1 MGPTAGKTGTE
12 HLPNS
17 KDIRTIPET
26 QGKSRWTPPRGTL
39 GELVASAESRAEA
52 LLSRQS
58 SFERWASAVG
68 ERPGLQTALRRADVA
83 LIAEIK
89 RASPSRGTISSVLD
103 PRAQAR
109 AYESG
114 GASAI
119 SVLTEP
125 QRFEGS
131 NDDLEAAAGACTLPI
146 LRKDFH
152 VAAVQLYEARSIGAS
167 AVLLIARA
175 LSPGRFKLLVNVAR
189 QIGLEVLAEV
199 RDVRELERA
208 LEAGCTMIGVN
219 NRNLETLQ
227 IEPLTAETII
237 PQIPADCIAIAESG
251 YSDGDS
257 IRSAAAAGA
266 DAVLVGS
273 FLSAARD
280 PAAAVRELT
289 GVKKVPRAR

>member
-1 MGPTAGKTGTE
+1 M
-12 HLPNS
+12 PNS

-39 GELVASAESRAEA
+39 GELVASADKRAEG
-52 LLSRQS
+52 LLSQQS
-58 SFERWASAVG
+58 SLERWAAAVG
-68 ERPGLQTALRRADVA
+68 ERPGLEAALRRVDVA

-89 RASPSRGTISSVLD
+89 RASPSRGAISPTLD

-109 AYESG
+109 AYENG
-114 GASAI
+114 GAAAI

-125 QRFEGS
+125 QRFTGS
-131 NDDLEAAAGACTLPI
+131 NEDLEAAAAACKLPI

-167 AVLLIARA
+167 AALLIARA

-199 RDVRELERA
+199 RDERELKRA

-227 IEPLTAETII
+227 IEPLTAETLI
-237 PQIPADCIAIAESG
+237 PRIPADCIAIAESG
-251 YSDGDS
+251 YSDADS
-257 IRSAAAAGA
+257 ISSAAAAGA

-273 FLSAARD
+273 FLSAATD
-280 PAAAVRELT
+280 AAAAVRELT

>member
-1 MGPTAGKTGTE
+1 M
-12 HLPNS
+12 PNS

-39 GELVASAESRAEA
+39 GELIASAEKRAEA

-58 SFERWASAVG
+58 SLERWAAAVG
-68 ERPGLQTALRRADVA
+68 ERPGLETALRRLDVA

-89 RASPSRGTISSVLD
+89 RASPSRGTISPALD

-109 AYESG
+109 AYENG
-114 GASAI
+114 GAAAI

-125 QRFEGS
+125 QRFAGS

-175 LSPGRFKLLVNVAR
+175 LPPGRFKRLVNVAR
-189 QIGLEVLAEV
+189 QIGLEILAEV

-237 PQIPADCIAIAESG
+237 PRIPADCIAIAESG
-251 YSDGDS
+251 YSDRDS
-257 IRSAAAAGA
+257 IRSVAAAGA

-273 FLSAARD
+273 FLSAAD
-280 PAAAVRELT
+280 DAAAAVRELT

>member
-1 MGPTAGKTGTE
+1 
-12 HLPNS
+12 
-17 KDIRTIPET
+17 
-26 QGKSRWTPPRGTL
+26 L
-39 GELVASAESRAEA
+39 GELVLSAENRAEA
-52 LLSRQS
+52 LLSRQAS
-58 SFERWASAVG
+58 LERWAAAVG
-68 ERPGLQTALRRADVA
+68 ERPSLQTALRRSDVA

-89 RASPSRGTISSVLD
+89 RASPSRGTIRSELD

-109 AYESG
+109 AYEKG
-114 GASAI
+114 GAAAI

-131 NDDLEAAAGACTLPI
+131 NDDLEAAAGACKLPI

-167 AVLLIARA
+167 AALLIVRA
-175 LSPGRFKLLVNVAR
+175 LAPGRFKLLVNIAR
-189 QIGLEVLAEV
+189 QIDLEVLAEV

-219 NRNLETLQ
+219 NRNLETLE
-227 IEPLTAETII
+227 IEPHTAETII

-251 YSDGDS
+251 YSDADS
-257 IRSAAAAGA
+257 ISSVANVGA

-273 FLSAARD
+273 FLSGADD

-289 GVKKVPRAR
+289 GVKKAPRER

>member
-1 MGPTAGKTGTE
+1 MGG
-12 HLPNS
+12 L
-17 KDIRTIPET
+17 I
-26 QGKSRWTPPRGTL
+26 
-39 GELVASAESRAEA
+39 ASAEQRAED

-58 SFERWASAVG
+58 SIERGAAAAG
-68 ERPGLQTALRRADVA
+68 ERPGFETALRRLDVA

-89 RASPSRGTISSVLD
+89 RASPSHGTISGAID

-109 AYESG
+109 AYENG
-114 GASAI
+114 GAAAI

-125 QRFEGS
+125 QRFDG
-131 NDDLEAAAGACTLPI
+131 NNQDLEAAAEACMLPI

-167 AVLLIARA
+167 AALLIARA

-199 RDVRELERA
+199 RDLRELERA

-251 YSDGDS
+251 YSDGES
-257 IRSAAAAGA
+257 IRLAAAAGA

-273 FLSAARD
+273 FLSAADD
-280 PAAAVRELT
+280 PAAAVRELI
-289 GVKKVPRAR
+289 GVNKVARAR

>member
-1 MGPTAGKTGTE
+1 M
-12 HLPNS
+12 PNS

-39 GELVASAESRAEA
+39 GELVASAEKRAEA
-52 LLSRQS
+52 LLSRQA
-58 SFERWASAVG
+58 SFERWAAAVG
-68 ERPGLQTALRRADVA
+68 ERPSLQTALRRDDVA

-89 RASPSRGTISSVLD
+89 RASPSRGTISSALD

-109 AYESG
+109 AYEKG
-114 GASAI
+114 GAAAI

-131 NDDLEAAAGACTLPI
+131 NDDLEAAAGAGKLPI

-175 LSPGRFKLLVNVAR
+175 LSPGRFKLLVNIAR
-189 QIGLEVLAEV
+189 QIDLEVLAEV
-199 RDVRELERA
+199 RDLRELERV

-219 NRNLETLQ
+219 NRNLETLE

-251 YSDGDS
+251 YSTAES
-257 IRSAAAAGA
+257 ITSAATAGA

-273 FLSAARD
+273 FLSGAGD

-289 GVKKVPRAR
+289 GVKKVPRER